1 MREKNVYDNEYHNDE
16 WVSEVEA
23 HSFRGENKETEAD
36 DSPETTINEARSDKH
51 RINGKGDM
59 CLGKSELQAVL
70 RRPVW

>member
-1 MREKNVYDNEYHNDE
+1 M
-16 WVSEVEA
+16 EA

-70 RRPVW
+70 RRPV